1 MPVESEPTP
10 KPTDRSRAKL
20 MPLHSPPFGGGP
32 FPMVSA
38 ELLMVEFEA
47 PREEI
52 ERITP
57 KPFEPAAHNRLVA
70 FIGDCS
76 QLPHSLH
83 YHECAILQTVSYE
96 GREAITIPYIWTSTD
111 TALLAGRE
119 LYGMPKMLCDEDRLN
134 KVNNEV
140 SGKVAR
146 GGETMMRL
154 SMAIQEEA
162 DPSTIPIGPSF
173 AFVRHIPSPD
183 PDYPAHRQLI
193 WSELDD
199 FQMDFCW
206 AGRGWIGMENPLSSG
221 LDALSPSN
229 VSGAWW
235 GRFSWVLDRSKILWE
250 EKI

>member
-1 MPVESEPTP
+1 MDCE
-10 KPTDRSRAKL
+10 RSRL

-32 FPMVSA
+32 FPMLSA

-57 KPFEPAAHNRLVA
+57 APFEPAEHNRLVA

-83 YHECAILQTVSYE
+83 YHECAILQTVKYE

-140 SGKVAR
+140 SGRLAR

-154 SMAIQEEA
+154 SMAIQEQA
-162 DPSTIPIGPSF
+162 ALDTIPLGPTF
-173 AFVRHIPSPD
+173 AFVRHVPSPD

-193 WSELDD
+193 WIEVSD
-199 FQMDFCW
+199 FRMNFCW
-206 AGRGWIGMENPLSSG
+206 AGRGWVGMENPLSSG
-221 LDALSPSN
+221 LAALSPRN
-229 VSGAWW
+229 VSGGWW
-235 GRFSWVLDRSKILWE
+235 GDFSWVLGPAKILWE
-250 EKI
+250 EKV